1 MRYYITERHEA
12 HIYDYNVRKIN
23 IVTSE
28 DQSETRKLKQTL
40 TYFSHI
46 AQMFKNKCIFILI
59 NFLIFIL
66 FICYYFGRR
75 AVNGVFLCSPG

>member
-28 DQSETRKLKQTL
+28 DQSETRKLITRKTDSNLFL
-40 TYFSHI
+40 TYCP
-46 AQMFKNKCIFILI
+46 N
-59 NFLIFIL
+59 
-66 FICYYFGRR
+66 
-75 AVNGVFLCSPG
+75 V